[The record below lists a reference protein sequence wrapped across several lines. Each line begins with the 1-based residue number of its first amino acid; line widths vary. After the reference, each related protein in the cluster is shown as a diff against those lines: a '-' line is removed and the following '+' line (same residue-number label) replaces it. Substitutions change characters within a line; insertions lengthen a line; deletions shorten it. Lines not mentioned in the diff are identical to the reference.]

1 MSLPAFQQPETAS
14 RTGNQ
19 PGLDRA
25 ARLMRMLGPAAA
37 GVWNELSAGETAN
50 LRQAMTAGPIQ
61 PRAGDAAE
69 LRRALSRQPDLPASE
84 PQNIWQ
90 RLCDLE
96 AGALA
101 GMLQEEHP
109 QTLSLILSQMP
120 APGAAKLVH
129 ALPRPAA
136 IKAMRG
142 LMLLGPVHPATLRTI
157 EAQLEALAAT
167 RTDGFKAAGPVGV
180 ARIFDRLSNGLETS
194 FLKALEASDPGCA
207 ARIRAHMFT
216 FDDLAALGPAA
227 IQTVLSQVDRSVLAL
242 ALKGAGTPVR
252 EVFMKNM
259 TKRAGELLVSEIGAA
274 GPVKRSRVEAARTEI
289 TDIARHLARRGDILA
304 RDDIDDELIE

>member
-1 MSLPAFQQPETAS
+1 MSLPALQQSTSVPRADG
-14 RTGNQ
+14 R

-25 ARLMRMLGPAAA
+25 ARLMRLLGPAAA
-37 GVWNELSAGETAN
+37 GVWNELSAGETAH
-50 LRQAMTAGPIQ
+50 LRAAMTAGPIQ
-61 PRAGDAAE
+61 PRAEDAIE
-69 LRRALSRQPDLPASE
+69 LRRALSSQAERPASA
-84 PQNIWQ
+84 PQGIWQ
-90 RLCDLE
+90 RLADLE

-101 GMLQEEHP
+101 SMLQGEHP
-109 QTLSLILSQMP
+109 QTLSLILSHMP

-142 LMLLGPVHPATLRTI
+142 LMLLGPVHPATLKTI

-167 RTDGFKAAGPVGV
+167 HVDGLKAAGPVGV

-207 ARIRAHMFT
+207 ARIRTHMFT
-216 FDDLAALGPAA
+216 FEDLAALEPAA
-227 IQTVLSQVDRSVLAL
+227 IQTVLSQVDRTVLAL
-242 ALKGAGTPVR
+242 ALKGAGNPVR
-252 EVFMKNM
+252 DVFLRNM
-259 TKRAGELLVSEIGAA
+259 TKRAGELLVSEIDAA

-289 TDIARHLARRGDILA
+289 TDIARHLARKGDILA

>member
-1 MSLPAFQQPETAS
+1 MSLPALQQTEPVPQTA
-14 RTGNQ
+14 GQ
-19 PGLDRA
+19 PGLNRA

-61 PRAGDAAE
+61 PQAEDAAA
-69 LRRALSRQPDLPASE
+69 LRRALSRQPELPAGE

-90 RLCDLE
+90 RLCDLD
-96 AGALA
+96 ADTLA
-101 GMLQEEHP
+101 GMLEGEHP

-129 ALPRPAA
+129 ALPRQAA

-142 LMLLGPVHPATLRTI
+142 LMMLGPVHPATLKTI
-157 EAQLEALAAT
+157 EGQLEGLAAT
-167 RTDGFKAAGPVGV
+167 RADGLKAAGAVGV

-194 FLKALEASDPGCA
+194 FLKALETSDPGCGE
-207 ARIRAHMFT
+207 RIRAHMFT
-216 FDDLAALGPAA
+216 FDDLAALEPAA
-227 IQTVLSQVDRSVLAL
+227 IQTVLSQIDRSLLAL
-242 ALKGAGTPVR
+242 ALKGAGKPVR
-252 EVFMKNM
+252 EVFLRNM
-259 TKRAGELLVSEIGAA
+259 TKRAGELLVSEIEAT
-274 GPVKRSRVEAARTEI
+274 GPVKRSRVEAAATEI

-304 RDDIDDELIE
+304 HDDIDDELIE